1 MSSDPAHE
9 RFGTRFP
16 AGAVLFREGD
26 PAGEMYVIHS
36 GRVQLSRKLRGVD
49 TIIAILPQG
58 EFFGELAVV
67 NSRPRSA
74 TATVI
79 EEAVLLVIEPKAF
92 EQMVRRNAEIAVRM
106 IRKLAVRLDQLNQQV
121 EVLLLQDNNH
131 RVVRAL
137 RRLAERSGEPQGEGV
152 RIAIALDELARYVGL
167 TAGEVAEILD
177 RLGRARLV
185 AVAADGKSIT
195 LAEVGRLDDFLQFL
209 EMKERLALQG

>member
-16 AGAVLFREGD
+16 AGTVLFREGD

-36 GRVQLSRKLRGVD
+36 GRVQLSRKLRGRD
-49 TIIAILPQG
+49 TIIAVLPQG

-74 TATVI
+74 TATVV

-137 RRLAERSGEPQGEGV
+137 RRLAERSGEPQGEGL
-152 RIAIALDELARYVGL
+152 RIAVALDELARYVGL
-167 TAGEVAEILD
+167 TEVEVAEILD

-185 AVAADGKSIT
+185 EVAADGKSIT

-209 EMKERLALQG
+209 EMKERLAVQG